1 MDHHENKTEYKQGG
15 LHLQVTKLPLMEI
28 VLTDKE
34 GVTAKPFMKYLHT
47 SGYAPRGL

>member
-15 LHLQVTKLPLMEI
+15 LHLQVTKLPLMDI

-34 GVTAKPFMKYLHT
+34 GNLE
-47 SGYAPRGL
+47 GNLEIL